1 MKTIWIRLTTV
12 LVVAGGM
19 TVVPLS
25 STAQVPGSVVG
36 VVGGWV
42 TNEQVWRSEY
52 ETEAVGGGQ
61 FGGFVNA
68 ATPLSWFR
76 VRAEF
81 LWTQRGGSV
90 TGQIS
95 GDPLVGETRTDYLTV
110 GVQPRAAL
118 RIGRLEVFGVAG
130 PMLEV
135 VLRNRFTTEL
145 AVAVQEVGTAY
156 GVGRGS
162 ASRCPSMRRFLPRWR
177 LDFSRAWVMRIR
189 GTSSPPRTVRSGSS
203 CGSVGPCV
211 GDCLARRAAGRHGA
225 HRYFGSG

>member
-25 STAQVPGSVVG
+25 STAQVPGSVEG
-36 VVGGWV
+36 VVAGWV

-61 FGGFVNA
+61 LGGFVNA

-95 GDPLVGETRTDYLTV
+95 GDPLVGETRTDYLTL
-110 GVQPRAAL
+110 GVQPRTAL
-118 RIGRLEVFGVAG
+118 RIGQLEVFGVAG

-135 VLRNRFTTEL
+135 VLRNRFTSEL

-156 GVGRGS
+156 GVGAGVGVAVPINASLFAEIEARLFEGLGDAYTGNFVS
-162 ASRCPSMRRFLPRWR
+162 AKNRSFGVVVRIGRPLRR
-177 LDFSRAWVMRIR
+177 
-189 GTSSPPRTVRSGSS
+189 
-203 CGSVGPCV
+203 
-211 GDCLARRAAGRHGA
+211 
-225 HRYFGSG
+225 